1 MARHRTDTVGMIT
14 TSTTFLADT
23 YPLPFS
29 DRAEAG
35 RILAGRLKAFANQSD
50 AVVVAV
56 PNEGVPVAA
65 QVAAALNLPLTVQVV
80 RKLGVPGQKE
90 MFMGSIA
97 SDDVRI
103 MNDET
108 INALHIPER
117 VVDWVVFCE
126 TQELL
131 RRKRIFARDRNMP
144 ELAGKTAILVDEGVA
159 TGGRMLAAVQAVR
172 KQGARQIIVAVPV
185 AAMQGIARLR
195 SVADQ
200 VVCVVE
206 PKLFF
211 SVSHWYNNVELVPD
225 WEVCQI
231 LDGATEKAPALQTA

>member
-1 MARHRTDTVGMIT
+1 MT
-14 TSTTFLADT
+14 TSSTFLADT
-23 YPLPFS
+23 YPLPFPG
-29 DRAEAG
+29 RAEAG

-50 AVVVAV
+50 TVVVAI
-56 PNEGVPVAA
+56 PNGGVPVAA
-65 QVAAALNLPLTVQVV
+65 QVATALNLPLSVQVV

-97 SDDVRI
+97 GDDVRI
-103 MNDET
+103 INHET

-131 RRKRIFARDRNMP
+131 RRKRVFAHDQNVP
-144 ELAGKTAILVDEGVA
+144 DLDGKAVILVDEGVG
-159 TGGRMLAAVQAVR
+159 TGDRMLAAIHAVR
-172 KQGARQIIVAVPV
+172 KQGARRIVVAVPV
-185 AAMQGIARLR
+185 GATQALVRLR

-200 VVCVVE
+200 VVCTVE
-206 PKLFF
+206 PKVFF
-211 SVSHWYNNVELVPD
+211 SVSHWYDNVEPVPD

-231 LDGATEKAPALQTA
+231 LEGAREKAPALQTA

>member
-1 MARHRTDTVGMIT
+1 MTLVGMMT

-23 YPLPFS
+23 YPLPFPG
-29 DRAEAG
+29 RAEAG
-35 RILAGRLKAFANQSD
+35 RILAGRLKAFTRQSD
-50 AVVVAV
+50 AVVVAI

-65 QVAAALNLPLTVQVV
+65 QVAAALNLPLTLQVV
-80 RKLGVPGQKE
+80 RRLGVPGQKE

-97 SDDVRI
+97 DDDVRVI
-103 MNDET
+103 NDET

-131 RRKRIFARDRNMP
+131 RRNRVFSRGRKMT
-144 ELAGKTAILVDEGVA
+144 ELHGKTVILIDEAVT
-159 TGGRMLAAVQAVR
+159 TGARMLAAVEAVR
-172 KQGARQIIVAVPV
+172 KQGARRVIVAVPV
-185 AAMQGIARLR
+185 GASQSLARLR
-195 SVADQ
+195 SAADQ

-211 SVSHWYNNVELVPD
+211 SVSHWYDNAEPVPD

-231 LDGATEKAPALQTA
+231 LDGAMEKAPALQTA

>member
-1 MARHRTDTVGMIT
+1 MMTT

-23 YPLPFS
+23 YPLPFPG
-29 DRAEAG
+29 RAEAG
-35 RILAGRLKAFANQSD
+35 KILAGRLKAFANQSD
-50 AVVVAV
+50 AVVVAI
-56 PNEGVPVAA
+56 PNDGVPVAA
-65 QVAAALNLPLTVQVV
+65 QVATALNLPLTVQVI

-103 MNDET
+103 INNET

-126 TQELL
+126 NQELL
-131 RRKRIFARDRNMP
+131 RRKRVFAGDRKIL
-144 ELAGKTAILVDEGVA
+144 ELHGKTVVLVDEAVA
-159 TGGRMLAAVQAVR
+159 TGCRMLAAVQAVR
-172 KQGARQIIVAVPV
+172 KQGAQRVVVAVPV
-185 AAMQGIARLR
+185 GSTQGLAKVRA
-195 SVADQ
+195 VADQ
-200 VVCVVE
+200 VVCVLE

-211 SVSHWYNNVELVPD
+211 SVSHWYDNIEPVPD

>member
-1 MARHRTDTVGMIT
+1 MT
-14 TSTTFLADT
+14 TTTTFLSDT
-23 YPLPFS
+23 YPLPFPG
-29 DRAEAG
+29 RAEAG
-35 RILAGRLKAFANQSD
+35 RILADRLKAFANLSD
-50 AVVVAV
+50 AVVVAI
-56 PNEGVPVAA
+56 PNDGVPVAA
-65 QVAAALNLPLTVQVV
+65 QVATALNLPLTLQLV

-131 RRKRIFARDRNMP
+131 RRKRVFARDRKIP
-144 ELAGKTAILVDEGVA
+144 EVKGKTVVLVDEGVA
-159 TGGRMLAAVQAVR
+159 TGCRMLAAVQAIR
-172 KQGARQIIVAVPV
+172 KQGARRIVVAVPV
-185 AAMQGIARLR
+185 GSTQGLTRLR
-195 SVADQ
+195 AVADQ
-200 VVCVVE
+200 VVCVLE

-211 SVSHWYNNVELVPD
+211 SVSHWYDNVEPVPD

-231 LDGATEKAPALQTA
+231 LDGVTENAPALQMA

>member
-1 MARHRTDTVGMIT
+1 MLT

-23 YPLPFS
+23 YPLPFPG
-29 DRAEAG
+29 RAEAG
-35 RILAGRLKAFANQSD
+35 RILADRLKAFTNLSD
-50 AVVVAV
+50 AVVVAI
-56 PNEGVPVAA
+56 PNDGVPVAA
-65 QVAAALNLPLTVQVV
+65 QVAAVLNLPLTIQVI

-97 SDDVRI
+97 GDDVRI

-126 TQELL
+126 SQELL
-131 RRKRIFARDRNMP
+131 RRKRVFARDRKIP
-144 ELAGKTAILVDEGVA
+144 EVKGKTVVLVDEGVA
-159 TGGRMLAAVQAVR
+159 TGCRMLAAVQAMR
-172 KQGARQIIVAVPV
+172 KEGARRIVVAVPV
-185 AAMQGIARLR
+185 GSTQGLARLR
-195 SVADQ
+195 AVADQ
-200 VVCVVE
+200 VVCVLE

-211 SVSHWYNNVELVPD
+211 SVSHWYDNVEPVPD

-231 LDGATEKAPALQTA
+231 LDGVAEKAPALQTA

>member
-1 MARHRTDTVGMIT
+1 MT
-14 TSTTFLADT
+14 TTTFLADT
-23 YPLPFS
+23 YPLPFPG
-29 DRAEAG
+29 RAEAG
-35 RILAGRLKAFANQSD
+35 RILADRLKAFANLSD
-50 AVVVAV
+50 AVVVAI
-56 PNEGVPVAA
+56 PNDGVPVAA
-65 QVAAALNLPLTVQVV
+65 QVATALNLPLTVQVV

-97 SDDVRI
+97 GDDVRI

-131 RRKRIFARDRNMP
+131 RRKRVFAHDRKIP
-144 ELAGKTAILVDEGVA
+144 EVKGKTVVLVDEGVA
-159 TGGRMLAAVQAVR
+159 TGCRMLAAVQSMR
-172 KQGARQIIVAVPV
+172 KQGARRIVVAVPV
-185 AAMQGIARLR
+185 GSTQGLARLR
-195 SVADQ
+195 AVADQ
-200 VVCVVE
+200 VVCVLE

-211 SVSHWYNNVELVPD
+211 SISHWYDNVEPVPD

-231 LDGATEKAPALQTA
+231 LDGVAEKAPALQTA

>member
-1 MARHRTDTVGMIT
+1 MMTT

-23 YPLPFS
+23 YPLPFPG
-29 DRAEAG
+29 RAEAG

-50 AVVVAV
+50 AVVVAI
-56 PNEGVPVAA
+56 PNDGVPVAA
-65 QVAAALNLPLTVQVV
+65 QVATALNLPLTVQVI

-97 SDDVRI
+97 GDDVRI
-103 MNDET
+103 MNNET

-126 TQELL
+126 NQELL
-131 RRKRIFARDRNMP
+131 RRKRVFAGDRKIL
-144 ELAGKTAILVDEGVA
+144 ELQGKTVVLVDEAVA
-159 TGGRMLAAVQAVR
+159 TGCRMLAAVQAVR
-172 KQGARQIIVAVPV
+172 KQGAQRVVVAVPV
-185 AAMQGIARLR
+185 GSTQGLAKVRA
-195 SVADQ
+195 VADQ
-200 VVCVVE
+200 VVCVLE

-211 SVSHWYNNVELVPD
+211 SVSHWYDNVEPVPD

-231 LDGATEKAPALQTA
+231 LDGATEKEPALQTA

>member
-1 MARHRTDTVGMIT
+1 MT
-14 TSTTFLADT
+14 TTTTFLSDT
-23 YPLPFS
+23 YPLPFPG
-29 DRAEAG
+29 RAEAG
-35 RILAGRLKAFANQSD
+35 RILADRLKAFANLSD
-50 AVVVAV
+50 AVVVAI
-56 PNEGVPVAA
+56 PNDGVPVAA
-65 QVAAALNLPLTVQVV
+65 QVATALNLPLTLQLV

-131 RRKRIFARDRNMP
+131 RRKRVFARDRKIP
-144 ELAGKTAILVDEGVA
+144 EVKGKTVVLVDEGVA
-159 TGGRMLAAVQAVR
+159 TGCRMLAAVQAIR
-172 KQGARQIIVAVPV
+172 KQGARRIVVAVPV
-185 AAMQGIARLR
+185 GSTQGLTRLR
-195 SVADQ
+195 AVADQ
-200 VVCVVE
+200 VVCVLE

-211 SVSHWYNNVELVPD
+211 SVSHWYDNVEPVPD

-231 LDGATEKAPALQTA
+231 LDGVAENAPALQMA

>member
-1 MARHRTDTVGMIT
+1 MTLVAMMT

-23 YPLPFS
+23 YPFPFPG
-29 DRAEAG
+29 RAEAG

-50 AVVVAV
+50 AVVVAI

-65 QVAAALNLPLTVQVV
+65 QVAAALNLPLALQVV

-97 SDDVRI
+97 GDDVRV

-131 RRKRIFARDRNMP
+131 RRNRVFSRDRKMT
-144 ELAGKTAILVDEGVA
+144 ELHGKTVILIDEGVA
-159 TGGRMLAAVQAVR
+159 TGARMLAAVQAVR
-172 KQGARQIIVAVPV
+172 KQGVRRVVVAVPV
-185 AAMQGIARLR
+185 GSSQSLARLR

-211 SVSHWYNNVELVPD
+211 SVSHWYDNAEPVPD

-231 LDGATEKAPALQTA
+231 LDGATEKAAALQTA

>member
-1 MARHRTDTVGMIT
+1 MRTA
-14 TSTTFLADT
+14 STTFLADT
-23 YPLPFS
+23 YPLPFPG
-29 DRAEAG
+29 RAEAG
-35 RILAGRLKAFANQSD
+35 RILADRLKAFANQSD
-50 AVVVAV
+50 AVVVAI
-56 PNEGVPVAA
+56 PNDGVPVAA
-65 QVAAALNLPLTVQVV
+65 QVATTLNLPLTVQVI

-97 SDDVRI
+97 GDDVRI

-131 RRKRIFARDRNMP
+131 RRKRVFARDRKTP
-144 ELAGKTAILVDEGVA
+144 EVNGKTVILVDEGVA
-159 TGGRMLAAVQAVR
+159 TGCRMLAAVQAVR
-172 KQGARQIIVAVPV
+172 KQGARRIVVAVPV
-185 AAMQGIARLR
+185 GTTQALVRLR

-200 VVCVVE
+200 VICVLE

-211 SVSHWYNNVELVPD
+211 SVSHWYDNAEPVPD

-231 LDGATEKAPALQTA
+231 LDGATEKAPALQMA

>member
-1 MARHRTDTVGMIT
+1 MA
-14 TSTTFLADT
+14 TSTTFLADK
-23 YPLPFS
+23 YPLPFPG
-29 DRAEAG
+29 RAEAG

-50 AVVVAV
+50 TVVVAI
-56 PNEGVPVAA
+56 PNDGVPVAA
-65 QVAAALNLPLTVQVV
+65 QVATELNLPLTVQVV

-90 MFMGSIA
+90 IFMGSIA
-97 SDDVRI
+97 GDDVRI

-131 RRKRIFARDRNMP
+131 RRNRVFARERKMP
-144 ELAGKTAILVDEGVA
+144 EVNGKTVILVDEGVA
-159 TGGRMLAAVQAVR
+159 TGCRMLAAVQAIR
-172 KQGARQIIVAVPV
+172 KQGARRIVVAVPV
-185 AAMQGIARLR
+185 VSTQALARLR
-195 SVADQ
+195 AVADQ
-200 VVCVVE
+200 VVCVLE

-211 SVSHWYNNVELVPD
+211 SVSHWYDNAEPVPD

-231 LDGATEKAPALQTA
+231 LDGVAEKAPALQTA

>member
-1 MARHRTDTVGMIT
+1 MRTA
-14 TSTTFLADT
+14 STTFLADM
-23 YPLPFS
+23 YPLPFPG
-29 DRAEAG
+29 RAEAG
-35 RILAGRLKAFANQSD
+35 KILAGRLKAFANQSD
-50 AVVVAV
+50 AVVVAI
-56 PNEGVPVAA
+56 PNDGVPVAA
-65 QVAAALNLPLTVQVV
+65 QVATTLNLPLTVQVI

-97 SDDVRI
+97 GDNVRI

-126 TQELL
+126 SQELL
-131 RRKRIFARDRNMP
+131 RRKRVFARDRKMP
-144 ELAGKTAILVDEGVA
+144 DLEAKTVILVDEGVA
-159 TGGRMLAAVQAVR
+159 TGCRMLAAVQAVR
-172 KQGARQIIVAVPV
+172 KQGARRIVVAVPV
-185 AAMQGIARLR
+185 GSTQALVRLR

-200 VVCVVE
+200 VICVLE

-211 SVSHWYNNVELVPD
+211 SVSHWYDNAEPVPD

-231 LDGATEKAPALQTA
+231 LDGATEKAPALQMA

>member
-1 MARHRTDTVGMIT
+1 MITT

-23 YPLPFS
+23 YPLPFPG
-29 DRAEAG
+29 RAEAG

-50 AVVVAV
+50 AVVVAI
-56 PNEGVPVAA
+56 PNDGVPVAA
-65 QVAAALNLPLTVQVV
+65 QVATALNLPLTVQVI

-97 SDDVRI
+97 GDDVRI
-103 MNDET
+103 INNET

-126 TQELL
+126 NQELL
-131 RRKRIFARDRNMP
+131 RRKRVFAGDRKIP
-144 ELAGKTAILVDEGVA
+144 ELHGRTVILVDEGVA
-159 TGGRMLAAVQAVR
+159 TGCRMLAAVQAVR
-172 KQGARQIIVAVPV
+172 KQGAQRIVVAVPV
-185 AAMQGIARLR
+185 GSTQGLAKVRA
-195 SVADQ
+195 VADQ
-200 VVCVVE
+200 VVCVLE

-211 SVSHWYNNVELVPD
+211 SVSHWYDNVEPVPD

-231 LDGATEKAPALQTA
+231 LDGATATEKEPALQTA

>member
-1 MARHRTDTVGMIT
+1 MRTA
-14 TSTTFLADT
+14 STTFLADM
-23 YPLPFS
+23 YPLPFPG
-29 DRAEAG
+29 RAEAG
-35 RILAGRLKAFANQSD
+35 RILASRLKAFANQSD
-50 AVVVAV
+50 AVVVAI
-56 PNEGVPVAA
+56 PNDGVPVAA
-65 QVAAALNLPLTVQVV
+65 QVATTLNLPLTVQVI
-80 RKLGVPGQKE
+80 RKLGVPGQKD

-97 SDDVRI
+97 GDNVRI

-131 RRKRIFARDRNMP
+131 RRKRVFARDRKTP
-144 ELAGKTAILVDEGVA
+144 EVDGKTVILVDEGVA
-159 TGGRMLAAVQAVR
+159 TGCRMLAAVQAVR
-172 KQGARQIIVAVPV
+172 KQGARRIVVAVPV
-185 AAMQGIARLR
+185 GSTQALVRLR

-200 VVCVVE
+200 VICVLE

-211 SVSHWYNNVELVPD
+211 SMSHWYDNAEPVPD

-231 LDGATEKAPALQTA
+231 LDGATEKAPALQLA